1 NIKLIIAGNTTI
13 KSKYSK
19 KMKNKINMLNK
30 KGLDIELIGTV
41 KNTSDIYNNTD
52 ILIFPSKKPH
62 QSRPL
67 FEAGFY
73 KIPVII
79 TENEIINER
88 IKNGFNG
95 FKFEE
100 NNFRSLSEKI
110 ELFVKDPNLINEMG
124 EKNYYLSLKNHK
136 FEDVKVNLLKAIEE

>member
-1 NIKLIIAGNTTI
+1 
-13 KSKYSK
+13 
-19 KMKNKINMLNK
+19 
-30 KGLDIELIGTV
+30 DIELIGTV